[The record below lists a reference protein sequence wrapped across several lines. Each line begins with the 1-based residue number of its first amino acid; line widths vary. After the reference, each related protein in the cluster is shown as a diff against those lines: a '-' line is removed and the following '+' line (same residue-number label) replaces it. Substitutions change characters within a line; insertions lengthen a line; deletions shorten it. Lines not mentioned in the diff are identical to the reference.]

1 MSQYDYKS
9 TKKEYYLIHN
19 LVPVI
24 VSFKEDLTLDL
35 ESCKSH
41 ALFLKR
47 AGIKSVVIGGTT
59 GEGFALTGEEKE
71 KLCDLFLEL
80 DFTVVGCIS
89 SFDWLSTLNS
99 IYAFRSAHYL
109 LVMPPMFIRPSEE
122 DIVHFFE
129 FVKNKSDKQII
140 LYNNPARTNVDISK
154 MYHKFDYVL
163 GVKETNF
170 THIPK
175 IAWWCGEDSFA
186 IQAMELGASG
196 LISASANVFPS
207 ISEKIAL
214 KIQTKSEKEKWL
226 KYANLVF
233 KFSNPLVVKYLLKK
247 RGIIASDRTRFA
259 IKLPECRLK
268 LDLTEQ
274 EKAVIWD
281 ELIGTEKSDS
291 KLKELEIKIGKTNL
305 YRFLIEEIELDD
317 IK

>member
-1 MSQYDYKS
+1 MIY
-9 TKKEYYLIHN
+9 N

-24 VSFKEDLTLDL
+24 VPFKEDLSLDL

-47 AGIKSVVIGGTT
+47 AGIKSVVVGGTT

-71 KLCDLFLEL
+71 KLCDLFLEF

-129 FVKNKSDKQII
+129 FVKNKSDKKII

-154 MYHKFDYVL
+154 IYDKFGYVL
-163 GVKETNF
+163 GVKETSF
-170 THIPK
+170 ASIPK
-175 IAWWCGEDSFA
+175 IAWWGGEDSFA

-196 LISASANVFPS
+196 LISASANAFPL
-207 ISEKIAL
+207 ISEKIAR
-214 KIQTKSEKEKWL
+214 KIQTKSEKERWL

-233 KFSNPLVVKYLLKK
+233 RFSNPLVVKYLLKK
-247 RGIIASDRTRFA
+247 KGIIASERTRFA
-259 IKLPECRLK
+259 IKLPECNLK
-268 LDLTEQ
+268 LDLTQ
-274 EKAVIWD
+274 EERGIIWD
-281 ELIGTEKSDS
+281 ELIGAEKADS
-291 KLKELEIKIGKTNL
+291 KLKNFEIRIGKTNF